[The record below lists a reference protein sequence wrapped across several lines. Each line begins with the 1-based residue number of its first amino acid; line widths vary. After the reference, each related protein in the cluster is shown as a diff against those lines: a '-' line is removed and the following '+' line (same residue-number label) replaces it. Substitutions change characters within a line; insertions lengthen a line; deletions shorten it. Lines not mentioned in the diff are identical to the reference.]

1 MLAERRVLARS
12 GRLAALPRTAAW
24 ASCGLMQ
31 CGKAASL
38 DHLVGDGEN
47 TRRHLDP
54 KCPRRLNNHRP
65 AGAGEAGGRA
75 AGSVR
80 ST

>member
-1 MLAERRVLARS
+1 
-12 GRLAALPRTAAW
+12 
-24 ASCGLMQ
+24 MQ

-47 TRRHLDP
+47 ARRHLDP

-80 ST
+80 STRVFVDVGGGVIEAADGAGLIADIIRL